1 MKKTCGPVCSGST
14 LKTLSTS
21 EDVGVP
27 QTGSGRPTAKIGN
40 RQKEGKRQMNSSFLL
55 LSKDSGI
62 PSSASDKCREG
73 EEEKSFKI
81 RFANK

>member
-62 PSSASDKCREG
+62 PSSASDKCGEG